1 MEWSLKLE
9 EYSSLIS
16 EKLDG
21 FFKEAI
27 VEAEKYHSFIGKVYY
42 TLRDFVMRRG
52 KRIASYTTL
61 ITYRGYSDER
71 YGSILDICCGIELYR
86 HAILVHDDLIDED
99 VMRRGGKTIHEVFK
113 SAYDSRLGY
122 GTAVFAG
129 NVLLSLALKAIV
141 NSDFPPDKLREV
153 SRLVIEGFKEVNESQ
168 ILDLL
173 FEYKDVDVEEWYVM
187 ASRRAASLFKTT
199 ILTGAILASAPSRD
213 IELLKEASTHI
224 GYAFDI
230 QDDIIDLFA
239 NREQYGRDPGKDLL
253 FEKKPLYVIYA
264 LEQVSKEKLKNFIR
278 EGNIEEIKRLIVGS
292 KALDKAREK
301 AFKHASKAKEL
312 LSKTEMNGNAKGFFY
327 YLIDFICKSLDWY
340 K

>member
-1 MEWSLKLE
+1 MKWSLKLE

-16 EKLDG
+16 KRLDD
-21 FFKEAI
+21 FFKEVL
-27 VEAEKYHSFIGKVYY
+27 VEAERYHSFIGEVYRA
-42 TLRDFVMRRG
+42 LREFVMRKG

-61 ITYRGYSDER
+61 ITYRGYSIEG
-71 YGSILDICCGIELYR
+71 YESILNVCCGIELYR

-99 VMRRGGKTIHEVFK
+99 VMRRGGKTIHEIFK
-113 SAYDSRLGY
+113 EMYDNRLGY

-129 NVLLSLALKAIV
+129 NALLSLALKAII
-141 NSDFPPDKLREV
+141 SSGFPPDRIREV
-153 SRLVIEGFKEVNESQ
+153 SRSIIEGFREVNESQ

-173 FEYKDVDVEEWYVM
+173 FEYRDVDIEEWYVM
-187 ASRRAASLFKTT
+187 ASKRAASLFKTT

-213 IELLKEASTHI
+213 IELLKEASMHI

-239 NREQYGRDPGKDLL
+239 TKEQYGRDPGKDVL
-253 FEKKPLYVIYA
+253 FGKKPLYIVYA
-264 LEQVSKEKLKNFIR
+264 LKQVDKEELKRLIKER
-278 EGNIEEIKRLIVGS
+278 NIEGIKRLIRNS
-292 KALDKAREK
+292 KALDKAKEE
-301 AFKHASKAKEL
+301 AFKHASKAKEF
-312 LSKTEMNGNAKGFFY
+312 LSKTEMDEGAKDSFY